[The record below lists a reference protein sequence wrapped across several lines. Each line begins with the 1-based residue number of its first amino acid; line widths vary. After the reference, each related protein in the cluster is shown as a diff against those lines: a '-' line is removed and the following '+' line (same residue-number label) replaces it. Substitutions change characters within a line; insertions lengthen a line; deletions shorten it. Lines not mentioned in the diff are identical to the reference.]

1 MKTSGAAIKCDQP
14 RSFGGIGRLDSED
27 DEGNDGLEFFNA
39 PPHLI
44 RVDG

>member
-27 DEGNDGLEFFNA
+27 DDGNGGNDGLEFFNA
-39 PPHLI
+39 PPL
-44 RVDG
+44 